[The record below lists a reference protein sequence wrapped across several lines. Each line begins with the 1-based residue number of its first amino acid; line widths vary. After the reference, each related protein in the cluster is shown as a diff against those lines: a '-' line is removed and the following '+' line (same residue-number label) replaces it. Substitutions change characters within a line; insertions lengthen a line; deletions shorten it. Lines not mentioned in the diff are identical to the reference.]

1 MGQTMLTPGLIKLPS
16 GLLQSVGIDKV
27 HTFMWDLRSH
37 RQGPGLWRHRT
48 LCWAKYMVGNG
59 EEETEKM
66 GWGKGEAGDFTKTL
80 RNLLTAVENSTF
92 IITCL
97 VQGIKIALS

>member
-1 MGQTMLTPGLIKLPS
+1 
-16 GLLQSVGIDKV
+16 
-27 HTFMWDLRSH
+27 
-37 RQGPGLWRHRT
+37 
-48 LCWAKYMVGNG
+48 MVGNG
-59 EEETEKM
+59 TGRRKKQRKWDGGRE
-66 GWGKGEAGDFTKTL
+66 GQEADFTKTP